1 MMEGKPVPLTLEERI
16 AELEDKIRGYETK
29 LETADSDD
37 NHEKRI
43 FYADMIKTRGRT
55 LDKLILQQRE
65 ERQLLAQQ
73 KREERQ
79 LLAQQQK
86 REERQLL
93 AQQKQSSRGN
103 LS

>member
-1 MMEGKPVPLTLEERI
+1 
-16 AELEDKIRGYETK
+16 LEDEIRGYRTK

-37 NHEKRI
+37 KRM
-43 FYADMIKTRGRT
+43 YADLIKSTRRT
-55 LDKLILQQRE
+55 LDKLILQQ
-65 ERQLLAQQ
+65 
-73 KREERQ
+73 
-79 LLAQQQK
+79 AQQQK

>member
-37 NHEKRI
+37 KRM
-43 FYADMIKTRGRT
+43 YADLIKSTRKT

-79 LLAQQQK
+79 LLAQQ
-86 REERQLL
+86 
-93 AQQKQSSRGN
+93 KQSSRGN

>member
-37 NHEKRI
+37 KRM
-43 FYADMIKTRGRT
+43 YADLIKSTRKT
-55 LDKLILQQRE
+55 LDKLILQQTQQQKE
-65 ERQLLAQQ
+65 KRQLLA
-73 KREERQ
+73 
-79 LLAQQQK
+79 QQK